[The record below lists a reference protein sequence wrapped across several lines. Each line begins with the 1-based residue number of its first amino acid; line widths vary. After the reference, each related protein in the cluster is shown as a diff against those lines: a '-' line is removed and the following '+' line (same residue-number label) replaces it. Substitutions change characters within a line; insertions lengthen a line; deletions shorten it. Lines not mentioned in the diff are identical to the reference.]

1 MPENKTKKNRNKYET
16 KIFIKQTFQ
25 RKFISSTGGWMNIP
39 LPTLNLC
46 EKSFFYTF
54 LVFISESE
62 KLRNQQHIV
71 REGTKINKI
80 NIYNFWKDH

>member
-1 MPENKTKKNRNKYET
+1 MDEYTSTYLKFMWKK
-16 KIFIKQTFQ
+16 
-25 RKFISSTGGWMNIP
+25 
-39 LPTLNLC
+39 
-46 EKSFFYTF
+46 FFYTF